1 MSEEEKQRER
11 SLDGWLSRNHEKES
25 GREFVE
31 KSNSLKRQAI
41 IDAGYTEPLT
51 DDEVKRISVT
61 STGEVTWL
69 PAHIFDETH
78 PDYDPV
84 YGVVVPW
91 GAPGMT
97 EYEDWMRE
105 RSHLGTIPWPR

>member
-1 MSEEEKQRER
+1 MSEEERREASVDR
-11 SLDGWLSRNHEKES
+11 WLSRDHEKES

-31 KSNSLKRQAI
+31 KANSVKRQAI

-69 PAHIFDETH
+69 PAHLFDETH
-78 PDYDPV
+78 PDYSET
-84 YGVVVPW
+84 YGVVMPD
-91 GAPGMT
+91 GFPGTT
-97 EYEDWMRE
+97 EYEDWLRE